1 MGDTFF
7 ASADRTDES
16 VLAHEIDTIARNP
29 VVTGILQ
36 SVNGLL
42 AILDANRQIVAINDS
57 FLHMLGIDNPE
68 ETLGLRAG
76 EVLDCIHAKSSPS
89 GCGTTKFCS
98 TCGAAI
104 AQVAC
109 LENNQTTERT
119 CALATRRDGKDED
132 LTLLVKAHPITIE
145 NKTFILLFLQ
155 DVSQQ
160 QQRAAL
166 ERTFFHDINNMLSML
181 VGASELLI
189 METPSVLSGTI
200 HQASMRLMKEVSIQ
214 RHLMQSDDQTYKP
227 YCVKTTI
234 GQILNELQ
242 TLFANHPAAHDKT
255 LNMISK
261 NPTQSINIDMSLLL
275 RILSNM
281 VINALEATEKN
292 GEIKMWTEHGDNHMG
307 FLVWNDQNIPEDIAL
322 RVFQRNFS
330 TKSQEGRGI
339 GTFSMKLF
347 GEKFLGGKV
356 SFTSS
361 EAAGTIFRFQYP
373 LEDL

>member
-1 MGDTFF
+1 
-7 ASADRTDES
+7 
-16 VLAHEIDTIARNP
+16 
-29 VVTGILQ
+29 
-36 SVNGLL
+36 
-42 AILDANRQIVAINDS
+42 
-57 FLHMLGIDNPE
+57 
-68 ETLGLRAG
+68 
-76 EVLDCIHAKSSPS
+76 
-89 GCGTTKFCS
+89 
-98 TCGAAI
+98 
-104 AQVAC
+104 
-109 LENNQTTERT
+109 
-119 CALATRRDGKDED
+119 
-132 LTLLVKAHPITIE
+132 
-145 NKTFILLFLQ
+145 
-155 DVSQQ
+155 
-160 QQRAAL
+160 
-166 ERTFFHDINNMLSML
+166 
-181 VGASELLI
+181 
-189 METPSVLSGTI
+189 
-200 HQASMRLMKEVSIQ
+200 
-214 RHLMQSDDQTYKP
+214 MQSDDQTYKP